1 MLRSFLDRLYR
12 GSGALAAFFL
22 CAIAIVVLLQ
32 VGANVAN
39 DIVKL
44 FTGTRGGLLVPSY
57 ADFGGFFL
65 AATSFLAL
73 AYTLRV
79 GGHIRV
85 SLLLQHMGP
94 RSRRVAEFWSVSAGA
109 FIAGFF
115 TWYTIGLAL
124 ESLEFDDRSTG
135 IVSMPLWVP
144 QAVMAVGLLILTIA
158 LVDVFVGL
166 CRGRRPIYVADEDAS
181 LTEQTLEGE

>member
-1 MLRSFLDRLYR
+1 MLRRILDHLYR

-39 DIVKL
+39 DITKWL
-44 FTGTRGGLLVPSY
+44 TGTRGGLLVPSY

-85 SLLLQHMGP
+85 SLVLQHLGA

-115 TWYTIGLAL
+115 TWYTIGLAR

-144 QAVMAVGLLILTIA
+144 QAVMAMGLLILTIA
-158 LVDVFVGL
+158 LVDEFVGL
-166 CRGRRPIYVADEDAS
+166 CRGRRPVYVADEDTS
-181 LTEQTLEGE
+181 LTEQTLKGE